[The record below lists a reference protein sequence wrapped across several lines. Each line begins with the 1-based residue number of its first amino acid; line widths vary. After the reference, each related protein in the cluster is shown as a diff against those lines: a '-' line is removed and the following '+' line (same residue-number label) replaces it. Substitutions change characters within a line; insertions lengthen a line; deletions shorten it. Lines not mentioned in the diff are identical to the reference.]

1 MIILKAYQHLL
12 MIFSTLVLSS
22 CSDGSDSQFD
32 KLFTD
37 SNCSVSGANDQLFS
51 LLQEKYFWNEG
62 LPKSIDSN
70 AYDSLSDALYELR
83 DEKDR
88 FSFVLTYE
96 EYEDYANSV
105 FFGYGFGHQVTDNND
120 GLRIKYVFEEG
131 SAAQNGLRRGDIIT
145 KVGDDLVSDL
155 VAQVNAGTNS
165 FSEIFGPNTDGYSV
179 EVTFVKP
186 DSTVVVADFSK
197 GSIVANTVMASETKE
212 LTIDGESKNVAYM
225 VFDSFKDSSR
235 AELNTAFTQFKTDN
249 VDEMILDLRYNGG
262 GLISVANQLSSQIAG
277 NSVID
282 EDEIFL
288 TYQFNDNQ
296 SAKNE
301 SIFFALGDGIEQLN
315 LDKLVVLTT
324 QSSCSASE
332 LVINALDPFLDV
344 TIVGDTTCGKPI
356 GMSPELVCDHVI
368 YAINFQTQNA
378 VGFGDYFDGLPA
390 TCSVD
395 DEVTGDWGDDSDAML
410 TEGLNYLATGQCSA
424 ASVSTKLL
432 NQTNQKSTTRKDVLI
447 KDMMLHK
454 NAL

>member
-1 MIILKAYQHLL
+1 MKAYQHLL

-22 CSDGSDSQFD
+22 CSDDSDSQASQFD
-32 KLFTD
+32 NLFTS

-105 FFGYGFGHQVTDNND
+105 FFGYGFGHEITQGND

-131 SAAQNGLRRGDIIT
+131 SAAQNGLQRGDIIT

-155 VAQVNAGTNS
+155 VAQVIAGTTT
-165 FSEIFGPNTDGYSV
+165 FSDIFGPNEDGYSV

-225 VFDSFKDSSR
+225 VFDSFKESSQT
-235 AELNTAFTQFKTDN
+235 EINTAFTQFKTDN

-262 GLISVANQLSSQIAG
+262 GLISVANQLSSQIG
-277 NSVID
+277 GYNV

-288 TYQFNDNQ
+288 SYQFNENQ
-296 SAKNE
+296 SSKNE
-301 SIFFALGDGIEQLN
+301 SILFSLGQGIEQLN

-324 QSSCSASE
+324 ESSCSASE

-368 YAINFQTQNA
+368 YAINFQTMNA

-390 TCSVD
+390 TCSVA
-395 DEVTGDWGDDSDAML
+395 DEVTGNWGDDNDPILA
-410 TEGLNYLATGQCSA
+410 EGLNYLATGQCSA
-424 ASVSTKLL
+424 SSASSKLL
-432 NQTNQKSTTRKDVLI
+432 NQNKNQKSTIRKDLSI

-454 NAL
+454 DAI

>member
-1 MIILKAYQHLL
+1 M
-12 MIFSTLVLSS
+12 S
-22 CSDGSDSQFD
+22 CSDGTD
-32 KLFTD
+32 KLLD
-37 SNCSVSGANDQLFS
+37 ELNVGSCSVPDANNQLFS
-51 LLQEKYFWNEG
+51 LLQEKYFWNED
-62 LPKSIDSN
+62 LPASINAN
-70 AYDSLSDALYELR
+70 AYESLPHALYELR

-105 FFGYGFGHQVTDNND
+105 FFGYGFGHEITEGND
-120 GLRIKYVFEEG
+120 GLRIKYVFEKG
-131 SAAQNGLRRGDIIT
+131 SAAKNGLQRGDIIT
-145 KVGDDLVSDL
+145 KVGEDLVSNL
-155 VAQVNAGTNS
+155 VAQVNAGTTT
-165 FSEIFGPNTDGYSV
+165 FADIFGPNTDGYSV

-186 DSTVVVADFSK
+186 DDTEIEAIFTK

-262 GLISVANQLSSQIAG
+262 GLISVANQLSTQIAG
-277 NSVID
+277 DQV

-301 SIFFALGDGIEQLN
+301 SVFFALGQGIEQLN

-324 QSSCSASE
+324 EQSCSASE

-368 YAINFQTQNA
+368 YAINFQTKNA
-378 VGFGDYFDGLPA
+378 IGFGDYFDGLPA
-390 TCSVD
+390 TCSVA

-424 ASVSTKLL
+424 ASVSSKLL
-432 NQTNQKSTTRKDVLI
+432 NQNKNQKSTIRKNVSI

-454 NAL
+454 DAI